1 MASTLEP
8 IVIVGDRPHVWI
20 ARSGP
25 GHVQYGDP
33 YAIACVIVRSSDTT
47 AHVEALTAGG
57 DSARLLLGLR
67 DVLRDVG
74 FTAVEWERRSAGKCR
89 MVRVAL

>member
-1 MASTLEP
+1 MPATLEP
-8 IVIVGDRPHVWI
+8 IVTVGGHAHAWI

-25 GHVQYGDP
+25 AHVQYGDP
-33 YAIACVIVRSSDTT
+33 YAVACVIVRSSDTT

-74 FTAVEWERRSAGKCR
+74 FTAVEWERRNAGKCR